1 MIMMKYPFVQQ
12 EGAKD
17 CGVCSL
23 LMILKFYG
31 GSVSKEYLRELSKT
45 TKKGVNAS
53 NLKRAAEQCG
63 LEMIGVKGHVS
74 KLTPSDLPCI
84 AHVVIDSSYSHFLV
98 IYQKNDRNQ
107 QLLIADPATGIKRM
121 KYSEFEKISSKVFL
135 LCTPKRK
142 LDIIENEKMLKKK
155 ILEFVLKN
163 KKVIIMV
170 GLFSILFTSLNIL
183 TSFQFELLLEY
194 FIPYSTRLNL
204 QYLIIF
210 FALVI
215 VSKIALEYYRNFLFN
230 YLDHS
235 LSREMIT
242 DIYHHILSLPHL
254 YYKNRTT
261 GEIIS
266 RIQDIETVK
275 ATFSKIFI
283 YFLID
288 MLLILLSLSVLLIL
302 NLRLTMIVLIIFIL
316 SFSCI
321 QLFKKILAEYIKKG
335 KEYASE
341 ANSYLTETILGIE
354 TAKELHIEEKIINI
368 FNQRYNHYNKVSY
381 RYNTFYNY
389 QLLLKNIIEEYGT
402 FLVLIVGSVFVQQ
415 EIISLGT
422 LLTYQ
427 SIMGYFLSPIQ
438 NMSDL
443 AIEYRQMKV
452 ALERLDELYDVIP
465 EDLEKGLIK
474 EINDINRI
482 DLENIHYTYNGKDEV
497 LKNVNLTLMK
507 GERILIYGLSGSG
520 KSTLARLLTGVLNAD
535 QGKIKINDIEL
546 INYSLDCLRNNICYV
561 SQNEQL
567 FTASIY
573 ENVCLTDNGDTET
586 SSNQFLKVCQ
596 LCKVDEIAAK
606 SPLAYQLPLEENGF
620 NISGGERQRI
630 ILARALLKNAKCYI
644 FDESMNEID
653 IHREREILKALFQE
667 YPNKIFIM
675 ISHRYHNSDL
685 FYQKYQL
692 INGEFYVKRAQYDTS
707 R

>member
-1 MIMMKYPFVQQ
+1 MMKYPFVQQ

-53 NLKRAAEQCG
+53 NLKKAAEQCG
-63 LEMIGVKGHVS
+63 LEMIGVKGNVTD
-74 KLTPSDLPCI
+74 LTPSDLPCI

-98 IYQKNDRNQ
+98 IYQKNDRSQ
-107 QLLIADPATGIKRM
+107 QLLIADPATGIKRIS
-121 KYSEFEKISSKVFL
+121 YSEFEKISSKVFL

-142 LDIIENEKMLKKK
+142 LDIIENEKKLKRK
-155 ILEFVLKN
+155 ILEFILQN
-163 KKVIIMV
+163 KKVIIIV
-170 GLFSILFTSLNIL
+170 CLFSIMLTSLNIL
-183 TSFQFELLLEY
+183 TSFQLELLLDY
-194 FIPYSTRLNL
+194 FIPYSAHLNL

-210 FALVI
+210 FTLVI
-215 VSKIALEYYRNFLFN
+215 VGKVILEYYRNLLFN
-230 YLDHS
+230 YLDHT
-235 LSREMIT
+235 LSKEMIT

-275 ATFSKIFI
+275 ATFSKIAI

-288 MLLILLSLSVLLIL
+288 MLLVVLSLSVLLIL
-302 NLRLTMIVLIIFIL
+302 NLRLTIIVLIIFIL

-321 QLFKKILAEYIKKG
+321 QFFKKILAEYIKKG

-341 ANSYLTETILGIE
+341 VNSYLTETILGIE
-354 TAKELHIEEKIINI
+354 TAKELHIEEKIISI
-368 FNQRYNHYNKVSY
+368 FNQHYDHYNKVSY
-381 RYNTFYNY
+381 KYNTFYNY
-389 QLLLKNIIEEYGT
+389 QLLFKNIIEEYGT

-415 EIISLGT
+415 EFISLGT

-427 SIMGYFLSPIQ
+427 TIMGYFLSPIQ
-438 NMSDL
+438 NMSEL
-443 AIEYRQMKV
+443 IIEYRQMKV

-474 EINDINRI
+474 EIESIDQIN
-482 DLENIHYTYNGKDEV
+482 LENIHYTYNGKEEV
-497 LKNVNLTLMK
+497 LKNINLTLKK
-507 GERILIYGLSGSG
+507 GERVLIYGLSGSG
-520 KSTLARLLTGVLNAD
+520 KSTLARLLTGILSFD
-535 QGKIKINDIEL
+535 QGKIKINGIEL
-546 INYSLDCLRNNICYV
+546 TNYSLDCLRNSICYV
-561 SQNEQL
+561 SQSEQL

-573 ENVCLTDNGDTET
+573 TNICLTDNEEIET
-586 SSNQFLKVCQ
+586 SSSRFLKVCQ
-596 LCKVDEIAAK
+596 LCKVDEIVAK
-606 SPLAYQLPLEENGF
+606 SPLSYQLPLEENGF

-644 FDESMNEID
+644 LDESMNEID

-685 FYQKYQL
+685 FSQKYQL
-692 INGEFYVKRAQYDTS
+692 INGEIYGKRT
-707 R
+707 

>member
-1 MIMMKYPFVQQ
+1 MMKYPFVQQ

-53 NLKRAAEQCG
+53 NLKKAAEQCG
-63 LEMIGVKGHVS
+63 LEMIGVKGNVTD
-74 KLTPSDLPCI
+74 LTPSDLPCI

-98 IYQKNDRNQ
+98 IYQKNDRSQ
-107 QLLIADPATGIKRM
+107 QLLIADPATGIKRIS
-121 KYSEFEKISSKVFL
+121 YSEFEKISSKVFL
-135 LCTPKRK
+135 LCIPKRK
-142 LDIIENEKMLKKK
+142 LDIIENEKKLKRK
-155 ILEFVLKN
+155 ILEFILQN
-163 KKVIIMV
+163 KKVIIIV
-170 GLFSILFTSLNIL
+170 CLFSIMLTSLNIL
-183 TSFQFELLLEY
+183 TSFQLELLLDY
-194 FIPYSTRLNL
+194 FIPYSAHLNL

-210 FALVI
+210 FTLVI
-215 VSKIALEYYRNFLFN
+215 VGKVILEYYRNLLFN
-230 YLDHS
+230 YLDHT
-235 LSREMIT
+235 LSKEMIT

-275 ATFSKIFI
+275 ATFSKIAI

-288 MLLILLSLSVLLIL
+288 MLLVVLSLSVLLIL
-302 NLRLTMIVLIIFIL
+302 NLRLTIIVLIIFIL

-321 QLFKKILAEYIKKG
+321 QFFKKILAEYIKKG

-341 ANSYLTETILGIE
+341 VNSYLTETILGIE
-354 TAKELHIEEKIINI
+354 TAKELHIEERIISI
-368 FNQRYNHYNKVSY
+368 FNQHYDHYNKVSY
-381 RYNTFYNY
+381 KYNTFYNY
-389 QLLLKNIIEEYGT
+389 QLLFKNIIEEYGT

-415 EIISLGT
+415 EFISLGT

-427 SIMGYFLSPIQ
+427 TIMGYFLSPIQ
-438 NMSDL
+438 NMSEL
-443 AIEYRQMKV
+443 IIEYRQMKV

-474 EINDINRI
+474 EIESIDQIN
-482 DLENIHYTYNGKDEV
+482 LENIHYTYNGKEEV
-497 LKNVNLTLMK
+497 LKNINLTLKK
-507 GERILIYGLSGSG
+507 GERVLIYGLSGSG
-520 KSTLARLLTGVLNAD
+520 KSTLARLLTGILSFD
-535 QGKIKINDIEL
+535 QGKIKINGIEL
-546 INYSLDCLRNNICYV
+546 TNYSLDCLRNSICYV
-561 SQNEQL
+561 SQSEQL

-573 ENVCLTDNGDTET
+573 TNICLTDNEEIET
-586 SSNQFLKVCQ
+586 SSSRFLKVCQ
-596 LCKVDEIAAK
+596 LCKVDEIVAK
-606 SPLAYQLPLEENGF
+606 SPLSYQLPLEENGF

-644 FDESMNEID
+644 LDESMNEID

-667 YPNKIFIM
+667 YPNKIFVM

-685 FYQKYQL
+685 FSQKYQL
-692 INGEFYVKRAQYDTS
+692 INGEIYGKRT
-707 R
+707 

>member
-1 MIMMKYPFVQQ
+1 MMKYPFVQQ

-53 NLKRAAEQCG
+53 NLKKAAEQCG
-63 LEMIGVKGHVS
+63 LEMIGVKGNVTD
-74 KLTPSDLPCI
+74 LTPSDLPCI

-98 IYQKNDRNQ
+98 IYQKNDRSQ
-107 QLLIADPATGIKRM
+107 QLLIADPATGIKRIS
-121 KYSEFEKISSKVFL
+121 YSEFEKISSKVFL

-142 LDIIENEKMLKKK
+142 FDIIENEKKLKRK
-155 ILEFVLKN
+155 ILEFILQN
-163 KKVIIMV
+163 KKVIIIV
-170 GLFSILFTSLNIL
+170 CLFSIMLTSLNIL
-183 TSFQFELLLEY
+183 TSFQLELLLDY
-194 FIPYSTRLNL
+194 FIPYSAHLNL

-210 FALVI
+210 FTLVI
-215 VSKIALEYYRNFLFN
+215 VGKVILEYYRNLLFN
-230 YLDHS
+230 YLDHT
-235 LSREMIT
+235 LSKEMIT

-275 ATFSKIFI
+275 ATFSKIAI

-288 MLLILLSLSVLLIL
+288 MLLVVLSLSVLLIL
-302 NLRLTMIVLIIFIL
+302 NLRLTIIVLIIFIL

-321 QLFKKILAEYIKKG
+321 QFFKKILAEYIKKG

-341 ANSYLTETILGIE
+341 VNSYLTETILGIE
-354 TAKELHIEEKIINI
+354 TAKELHIEERIISI
-368 FNQRYNHYNKVSY
+368 FNQHYDHYNKVSY
-381 RYNTFYNY
+381 KYNTFYNY
-389 QLLLKNIIEEYGT
+389 QLLFKNIIEEYGT

-415 EIISLGT
+415 EFISLGT

-427 SIMGYFLSPIQ
+427 TIMGYFLSPIQ
-438 NMSDL
+438 NMSEL
-443 AIEYRQMKV
+443 IIEYRQMKV

-474 EINDINRI
+474 EIESIDQIN
-482 DLENIHYTYNGKDEV
+482 LENIHYTYNGKEEV
-497 LKNVNLTLMK
+497 LKNINLTLKK
-507 GERILIYGLSGSG
+507 GERVLIYGLSGSG
-520 KSTLARLLTGVLNAD
+520 KSTLARLLTGILSFD
-535 QGKIKINDIEL
+535 QGKIKINGIEL
-546 INYSLDCLRNNICYV
+546 TNYSLDCLRNSICYV
-561 SQNEQL
+561 SQSEQL

-573 ENVCLTDNGDTET
+573 TNICLTDNEEIET
-586 SSNQFLKVCQ
+586 SSSRFLKVCQ
-596 LCKVDEIAAK
+596 LCKVDEIVAK
-606 SPLAYQLPLEENGF
+606 SPLSYQLPLEENGF

-644 FDESMNEID
+644 LDESMNEID

-685 FYQKYQL
+685 FSQKYQL
-692 INGEFYVKRAQYDTS
+692 INGEIYGKRT
-707 R
+707 

>member
-1 MIMMKYPFVQQ
+1 MMKYPFVQQ

-53 NLKRAAEQCG
+53 NLKKAAEQCG
-63 LEMIGVKGHVS
+63 LEMIGVKGNVTD
-74 KLTPSDLPCI
+74 LTPSDLPCI

-98 IYQKNDRNQ
+98 IYQKNDRSQ
-107 QLLIADPATGIKRM
+107 QLLIADPATGIKRIS
-121 KYSEFEKISSKVFL
+121 YSEFEKISSKVFL

-142 LDIIENEKMLKKK
+142 LDIIENEKKLKRK
-155 ILEFVLKN
+155 ILEFILQN
-163 KKVIIMV
+163 KKVIIIV
-170 GLFSILFTSLNIL
+170 CLFSIMLTSLNIL
-183 TSFQFELLLEY
+183 TSFQLELLLDY
-194 FIPYSTRLNL
+194 FIPYSAHLNL

-210 FALVI
+210 FTLVI
-215 VSKIALEYYRNFLFN
+215 VGKVILEYYRNLLFN
-230 YLDHS
+230 YLDHT
-235 LSREMIT
+235 LSKEMIT

-275 ATFSKIFI
+275 ATFSKIAI

-288 MLLILLSLSVLLIL
+288 MLLVVLSLSVLLIL
-302 NLRLTMIVLIIFIL
+302 NLRLTIIVLIIFIL

-321 QLFKKILAEYIKKG
+321 QFFKKILAEYIKKG

-341 ANSYLTETILGIE
+341 VNSYLTETILGIE
-354 TAKELHIEEKIINI
+354 TAKELHIEERIISI
-368 FNQRYNHYNKVSY
+368 FNQHYDHYNKVSY
-381 RYNTFYNY
+381 KYNTFYNY
-389 QLLLKNIIEEYGT
+389 QLLFKNIIEEYGT

-415 EIISLGT
+415 GFISLGT

-427 SIMGYFLSPIQ
+427 TIMGYFLSPIQ
-438 NMSDL
+438 NMSEL
-443 AIEYRQMKV
+443 IIEYRQMKV

-474 EINDINRI
+474 EIESIDQIN
-482 DLENIHYTYNGKDEV
+482 LENIHYTYNGKEEV
-497 LKNVNLTLMK
+497 LKNINLTLKK
-507 GERILIYGLSGSG
+507 GERVLIYGLSGSG
-520 KSTLARLLTGVLNAD
+520 KSTLARLLTGILSFD
-535 QGKIKINDIEL
+535 QGKIKINGIEL
-546 INYSLDCLRNNICYV
+546 TNYSLDCLRNSICYV
-561 SQNEQL
+561 SQSEQL

-573 ENVCLTDNGDTET
+573 TNICLTDNEEIET
-586 SSNQFLKVCQ
+586 SSSRFLKVCQ
-596 LCKVDEIAAK
+596 LCKVDEIVAK
-606 SPLAYQLPLEENGF
+606 SPLSYQLPLEENGF

-644 FDESMNEID
+644 LDESMNEID

-685 FYQKYQL
+685 FSQKYQL
-692 INGEFYVKRAQYDTS
+692 INGEIYGKRT
-707 R
+707 

>member
-1 MIMMKYPFVQQ
+1 MMKYPFVQQ

-53 NLKRAAEQCG
+53 NLKKAAEQCG
-63 LEMIGVKGHVS
+63 LEMIGVKGNVTD
-74 KLTPSDLPCI
+74 LTPSDLPCI

-98 IYQKNDRNQ
+98 IYQKNDRSQ
-107 QLLIADPATGIKRM
+107 QLLIADPATGIKRIS
-121 KYSEFEKISSKVFL
+121 YSEFEKISSKVFL
-135 LCTPKRK
+135 LCIPKRK
-142 LDIIENEKMLKKK
+142 LDIIENEKKLKRK
-155 ILEFVLKN
+155 ILEFILQN
-163 KKVIIMV
+163 KKVIIIV
-170 GLFSILFTSLNIL
+170 CLFSIMLTSLNIL
-183 TSFQFELLLEY
+183 TSFQLELLLDY
-194 FIPYSTRLNL
+194 FIPYSAHLNL

-210 FALVI
+210 FTLVI
-215 VSKIALEYYRNFLFN
+215 VGKVILEYYRNLLFN
-230 YLDHS
+230 YLDHT
-235 LSREMIT
+235 LSKEMIT

-275 ATFSKIFI
+275 ATFSKIAI

-288 MLLILLSLSVLLIL
+288 MLLVVLSLSVLLIL
-302 NLRLTMIVLIIFIL
+302 NLRLTIIVLIIFIL

-321 QLFKKILAEYIKKG
+321 QFFKKILAEYIKKG

-341 ANSYLTETILGIE
+341 VNSYLTETILGIE
-354 TAKELHIEEKIINI
+354 TAKELHIEERIISI
-368 FNQRYNHYNKVSY
+368 FNQHYDHYNKVSY
-381 RYNTFYNY
+381 KYNTFYNY
-389 QLLLKNIIEEYGT
+389 QLLFKNIIEEYGT

-415 EIISLGT
+415 EFISLGT

-427 SIMGYFLSPIQ
+427 TIMGYFLSPIQ
-438 NMSDL
+438 NMSEL
-443 AIEYRQMKV
+443 IIEYRQMKV

-474 EINDINRI
+474 EIESIDQIN
-482 DLENIHYTYNGKDEV
+482 LENIHYTYNGKEEV
-497 LKNVNLTLMK
+497 LKNINLTLKK
-507 GERILIYGLSGSG
+507 GERVLIYGLSGSG
-520 KSTLARLLTGVLNAD
+520 KSTLARLLTGILSFD
-535 QGKIKINDIEL
+535 QGKIKINGIEL
-546 INYSLDCLRNNICYV
+546 TNYSLDCLRNSICYV
-561 SQNEQL
+561 SQSEQL

-573 ENVCLTDNGDTET
+573 TNICLTDNEEIET
-586 SSNQFLKVCQ
+586 SSSRFLKVCQ
-596 LCKVDEIAAK
+596 LCKVDEIVAK
-606 SPLAYQLPLEENGF
+606 SPLSYQLPLEENGF

-644 FDESMNEID
+644 LDESMNEID

-685 FYQKYQL
+685 FSQKYQL
-692 INGEFYVKRAQYDTS
+692 INGEIYGKRT
-707 R
+707 

>member
-1 MIMMKYPFVQQ
+1 MMKYPFVQQ

-53 NLKRAAEQCG
+53 NLKKAAEQCG
-63 LEMIGVKGHVS
+63 LEMIGVKGNVTD
-74 KLTPSDLPCI
+74 LTPSDLPCI

-98 IYQKNDRNQ
+98 IYQKNDRSQ
-107 QLLIADPATGIKRM
+107 QLLIADPATGIKRIS
-121 KYSEFEKISSKVFL
+121 YSEFEKISSKVFL

-142 LDIIENEKMLKKK
+142 LDIIENEKKLKRK
-155 ILEFVLKN
+155 ILEFILQN
-163 KKVIIMV
+163 KKVIIIV
-170 GLFSILFTSLNIL
+170 CLFSIMLTSLNIL
-183 TSFQFELLLEY
+183 TSFQLELLLDY
-194 FIPYSTRLNL
+194 FIPYSAHLNL

-210 FALVI
+210 FTLVI
-215 VSKIALEYYRNFLFN
+215 VGKVILEYYRNLLFN
-230 YLDHS
+230 YLDHT
-235 LSREMIT
+235 LSKEMIA

-275 ATFSKIFI
+275 ATFSKIAI

-288 MLLILLSLSVLLIL
+288 MLLVVLSLSVLLIL
-302 NLRLTMIVLIIFIL
+302 NLRLTIIVLIIFIL

-321 QLFKKILAEYIKKG
+321 QFFKKILAEYIKKG

-341 ANSYLTETILGIE
+341 VNSYLTETILGIE
-354 TAKELHIEEKIINI
+354 TAKELHIEERIISI
-368 FNQRYNHYNKVSY
+368 FNQHYDHYNKVSY
-381 RYNTFYNY
+381 KYNTFYNY
-389 QLLLKNIIEEYGT
+389 QLLFKNIIEEYGT

-415 EIISLGT
+415 EFISLGT

-427 SIMGYFLSPIQ
+427 TIMGYFLSPIQ
-438 NMSDL
+438 NMSEL
-443 AIEYRQMKV
+443 IIEYRQMKV

-474 EINDINRI
+474 EIESIDQIN
-482 DLENIHYTYNGKDEV
+482 LENIHYTYNGKEEV
-497 LKNVNLTLMK
+497 LKNINLTLKK
-507 GERILIYGLSGSG
+507 GERVLIYGLSGSG
-520 KSTLARLLTGVLNAD
+520 KSTLARLLTGILSFD
-535 QGKIKINDIEL
+535 QGKIKINGIEL
-546 INYSLDCLRNNICYV
+546 TNYSLDCLRNSICYV
-561 SQNEQL
+561 SQSEQL

-573 ENVCLTDNGDTET
+573 TNICLTDNEEIET
-586 SSNQFLKVCQ
+586 SSSRFLKVCQ
-596 LCKVDEIAAK
+596 LCKVDEIVAK
-606 SPLAYQLPLEENGF
+606 SPLSYQLPLEENGF

-644 FDESMNEID
+644 LDESMNEID

-685 FYQKYQL
+685 FSQKYQL
-692 INGEFYVKRAQYDTS
+692 INGEIYGKRT
-707 R
+707 

>member
-1 MIMMKYPFVQQ
+1 MMKYPFVQQ

-45 TKKGVNAS
+45 TKKGVNAN

-63 LEMIGVKGHVS
+63 LEMIGVRGHVTD
-74 KLTPSDLPCI
+74 LTPSDLPCI

-98 IYQKNDRNQ
+98 IYQKNDRSQ
-107 QLLIADPATGIKRM
+107 QLLIADPAAGIKRIN
-121 KYSEFEKISSKVFL
+121 YSEFEKISSKVFL

-142 LDIIENEKMLKKK
+142 LDIIENEKKIKKK
-155 ILEFVLKN
+155 LLEFMLQN
-163 KKVIIMV
+163 KKIIIIV
-170 GLFSILFTSLNIL
+170 CLFSIMLTTLNIL
-183 TSFQFELLLEY
+183 TSFQLELLLEY
-194 FIPYSTRLNL
+194 FIPYSTHLNL

-210 FALVI
+210 FTLVI
-215 VSKIALEYYRNFLFN
+215 LGKVILEYYRNLLFN
-230 YLDHS
+230 YLDHT

-288 MLLILLSLSVLLIL
+288 MLLVILSLSMLLAL
-302 NLRLTMIVLIIFIL
+302 NLRLTIIVLIIFIL

-321 QLFKKILAEYIKKG
+321 QLFKKILTEYIKKG

-341 ANSYLTETILGIE
+341 ANSYLTETISGIE
-354 TAKELHIEEKIINI
+354 TTKELHIEEKIISI

-381 RYNTFYNY
+381 KYNTFYNY
-389 QLLLKNIIEEYGT
+389 QLLFKNIIKEYGT
-402 FLVLIVGSVFVQQ
+402 FLVLVVGSVFVQQ
-415 EIISLGT
+415 EVISLGT

-438 NMSDL
+438 NMSEL
-443 AIEYRQMKV
+443 MIEYRQMKV

-474 EINDINRI
+474 EIESIHQIN
-482 DLENIHYTYNGKDEV
+482 LENVHYTYNGKEEV
-497 LKNVNLTLMK
+497 LKNINLTLKK

-520 KSTLARLLTGVLNAD
+520 KSTLARLLTGILSSD

-546 INYSLDCLRNNICYV
+546 TNYSLDCLRNSICYV
-561 SQNEQL
+561 SQSEQL

-573 ENVCLTDNGDTET
+573 TNICLTDNEEIET
-586 SSNQFLKVCQ
+586 SSSRFLKVCQ

-606 SPLAYQLPLEENGF
+606 SPLSYQLPLEENGF

-644 FDESMNEID
+644 LDESMNEID

-667 YPNKIFIM
+667 YPNKIFVM

-685 FYQKYQL
+685 FSQKYQL
-692 INGEFYVKRAQYDTS
+692 VNGEIYGKRT
-707 R
+707 

>member
-1 MIMMKYPFVQQ
+1 MMKYPFVQQ

-53 NLKRAAEQCG
+53 NLKKAAEQCG
-63 LEMIGVKGHVS
+63 LEMIGVKGNVTD
-74 KLTPSDLPCI
+74 LTPSDLPCI

-98 IYQKNDRNQ
+98 IYQKNDRSQ
-107 QLLIADPATGIKRM
+107 QLLIADPATGIKRIS
-121 KYSEFEKISSKVFL
+121 YSEFEKISSKVFL

-142 LDIIENEKMLKKK
+142 LDIIENEKKLKRK
-155 ILEFVLKN
+155 ILEFILQN
-163 KKVIIMV
+163 KKVIIIV
-170 GLFSILFTSLNIL
+170 CLFSIMLTSLNIL
-183 TSFQFELLLEY
+183 TSFQLELLLDY
-194 FIPYSTRLNL
+194 FIPYSAHLNL

-210 FALVI
+210 FTLVI
-215 VSKIALEYYRNFLFN
+215 VGKVILEYYRNLLFN
-230 YLDHS
+230 YLDHT
-235 LSREMIT
+235 LSKEMIT

-275 ATFSKIFI
+275 ATFSKIAI

-288 MLLILLSLSVLLIL
+288 MLLVVLSLSVLLIL
-302 NLRLTMIVLIIFIL
+302 NLRLTIIVLIIFIL

-321 QLFKKILAEYIKKG
+321 QFFKKILAEYIKKG

-341 ANSYLTETILGIE
+341 VNSYLTETILGIE
-354 TAKELHIEEKIINI
+354 TAKELHIEERIISI
-368 FNQRYNHYNKVSY
+368 FNQHYDHYNKVSY
-381 RYNTFYNY
+381 KYNTFYNY
-389 QLLLKNIIEEYGT
+389 QLLFKNIIEEYGT

-415 EIISLGT
+415 EFISLGT

-427 SIMGYFLSPIQ
+427 TIMGYFLSPIQ
-438 NMSDL
+438 NMSEL
-443 AIEYRQMKV
+443 IIEYRQMKV

-474 EINDINRI
+474 EIESIDQIN
-482 DLENIHYTYNGKDEV
+482 LENIHYTYNGKEEV
-497 LKNVNLTLMK
+497 LKNINLTLKK
-507 GERILIYGLSGSG
+507 GERVLIYGLSGSG
-520 KSTLARLLTGVLNAD
+520 KSTLARLLTGILSFD
-535 QGKIKINDIEL
+535 QGKIKINGIEL
-546 INYSLDCLRNNICYV
+546 TNYSLDCLRNSICYV
-561 SQNEQL
+561 SQSEQL

-573 ENVCLTDNGDTET
+573 TNICLTDNEEIET
-586 SSNQFLKVCQ
+586 SSSRFLKVCQ
-596 LCKVDEIAAK
+596 LCKVDEIVAK
-606 SPLAYQLPLEENGF
+606 SPLSYQLPLEENGF

-644 FDESMNEID
+644 LDESMNEID

-685 FYQKYQL
+685 FSQKYQL
-692 INGEFYVKRAQYDTS
+692 INGEIYGKRT
-707 R
+707 

>member
-1 MIMMKYPFVQQ
+1 MMKYPFVQQ

-53 NLKRAAEQCG
+53 NLKKAAEQCG
-63 LEMIGVKGHVS
+63 LEMIGVKGNVTD
-74 KLTPSDLPCI
+74 LTLSDLPCI

-98 IYQKNDRNQ
+98 IYQKNDRSQ
-107 QLLIADPATGIKRM
+107 QLLIADPATGIKRIS
-121 KYSEFEKISSKVFL
+121 YSEFEKISSKVFL

-142 LDIIENEKMLKKK
+142 LDIIENEKKLKRK
-155 ILEFVLKN
+155 ILEFILQN
-163 KKVIIMV
+163 KKVIIIV
-170 GLFSILFTSLNIL
+170 CLFSIMLTSLNIL
-183 TSFQFELLLEY
+183 TSFQLELLLDY
-194 FIPYSTRLNL
+194 FIPYSAHLNL

-210 FALVI
+210 FTLVI
-215 VSKIALEYYRNFLFN
+215 VGKVILEYYRNLLFN
-230 YLDHS
+230 YLDHT
-235 LSREMIT
+235 LSKEMIT

-275 ATFSKIFI
+275 ATFSKIAI

-288 MLLILLSLSVLLIL
+288 MLLVVLSLSVLLIL
-302 NLRLTMIVLIIFIL
+302 NLRLTIIVLIIFIL

-321 QLFKKILAEYIKKG
+321 QFFKKILAEYIKKG

-341 ANSYLTETILGIE
+341 VNSYLTETILGIE
-354 TAKELHIEEKIINI
+354 TAKELHIEERIISI
-368 FNQRYNHYNKVSY
+368 FNQHYDHYNKVSY
-381 RYNTFYNY
+381 KYNTFYNY
-389 QLLLKNIIEEYGT
+389 QLLFKNIIEEYGT

-415 EIISLGT
+415 EFISLGT

-427 SIMGYFLSPIQ
+427 TIMGYFLSPIQ
-438 NMSDL
+438 NMSEL
-443 AIEYRQMKV
+443 IIEYRQMKV

-474 EINDINRI
+474 EIESIDQIN
-482 DLENIHYTYNGKDEV
+482 LENIHYTYNGKEEV
-497 LKNVNLTLMK
+497 LKNINLTLKK
-507 GERILIYGLSGSG
+507 GERVLIYGLSGSG
-520 KSTLARLLTGVLNAD
+520 KSTLARLLTGILSFD
-535 QGKIKINDIEL
+535 QGKIKINGIEL
-546 INYSLDCLRNNICYV
+546 TNYSLDCLRNSICYV
-561 SQNEQL
+561 SQSEQL

-573 ENVCLTDNGDTET
+573 TNICLTDNEEIET
-586 SSNQFLKVCQ
+586 SSSRFLKVCQ
-596 LCKVDEIAAK
+596 LCKVDEIVAK
-606 SPLAYQLPLEENGF
+606 SPLSYQLPLEENGF

-644 FDESMNEID
+644 LDESMNEID

-685 FYQKYQL
+685 FSQKYQL
-692 INGEFYVKRAQYDTS
+692 INGEIYGKRT
-707 R
+707 